1 MDTPNYMDFFQDAY
15 RGGNYW
21 GAIGRDPVLDPYFAN
36 GAKGTPPPH
45 SFMRQTGGGGYAG
58 ILVALLAAWAVTQ
71 SFRRQN
77 SVFGDNHRRMIWF
90 WFALLVISLPL
101 AFGKHG
107 IFGGYP
113 FKLLYELPGASL
125 IRNPTKLMLVFSWAI
140 VVLFAYGVHGL
151 SRRYLE
157 VPAGN
162 TKLRGFDRK
171 WAWTC
176 LIAFAAS
183 VLAWLIFASQKA
195 GLASYLQVVGFPE
208 KDLAAEIAAFSIA
221 QAGWFLLFFAAAIL
235 LCLLLIAGVFAGK
248 RAKLGGILLGALLLA
263 DLGRANLPWIVHWN
277 YPQKYATNPIIDILR
292 DKPYEHRVID
302 LHSSSPF
309 EQLYGI
315 EWVQH
320 LFPYYNIQSLDLV
333 MRPRVGSN
341 LALYESDFMFGS
353 EDKNYLVTRHWQLTN
368 TRYFLGPAAFLES
381 LNQQLDPQ
389 LRRFCIAQRFD
400 LIPKLDV
407 AVPNG
412 ISPEQFVNYLPLDLI
427 TAQPS
432 ANGAYAIFE
441 FTGALPRAKLYSD
454 WRISTN
460 SPAALNQWLAE
471 TKPYL
476 PPEVYAS
483 LTNKD
488 LVDQST
494 LKTLAATDFDPWQ
507 TVLLAG
513 SPVVPNPPA
522 AATNENS
529 GTVEFTSY
537 APTDIKF
544 HTQAATPTVLLLNDQ
559 YDPSWRV
566 TVDGKPAPLLRANFI
581 MRGVYLTQGEHNVEF
596 QFSLPMKPLYVTI
609 SAMAVGI
616 LLSGVLVF
624 LTRKP
629 QTSTIPQ
636 RN

>member
-1 MDTPNYMDFFQDAY
+1 
-15 RGGNYW
+15 
-21 GAIGRDPVLDPYFAN
+21 
-36 GAKGTPPPH
+36 
-45 SFMRQTGGGGYAG
+45 
-58 ILVALLAAWAVTQ
+58 
-71 SFRRQN
+71 
-77 SVFGDNHRRMIWF
+77 
-90 WFALLVISLPL
+90 
-101 AFGKHG
+101 
-107 IFGGYP
+107 
-113 FKLLYELPGASL
+113 
-125 IRNPTKLMLVFSWAI
+125 
-140 VVLFAYGVHGL
+140 
-151 SRRYLE
+151 
-157 VPAGN
+157 
-162 TKLRGFDRK
+162 
-171 WAWTC
+171 
-176 LIAFAAS
+176 
-183 VLAWLIFASQKA
+183 
-195 GLASYLQVVGFPE
+195 
-208 KDLAAEIAAFSIA
+208 
-221 QAGWFLLFFAAAIL
+221 
-235 LCLLLIAGVFAGK
+235 
-248 RAKLGGILLGALLLA
+248 
-263 DLGRANLPWIVHWN
+263 
-277 YPQKYATNPIIDILR
+277 
-292 DKPYEHRVID
+292 
-302 LHSSSPF
+302 
-309 EQLYGI
+309 
-315 EWVQH
+315 
-320 LFPYYNIQSLDLV
+320 
-333 MRPRVGSN
+333 
-341 LALYESDFMFGS
+341 MFGS

-368 TRYFLGPAAFLES
+368 TRYFLGPAALLES

-389 LRRFCIAQRFD
+389 LRRFRIADRFD
-400 LIPKLDV
+400 LLPKPEV
-407 AVPNG
+407 AVPNS
-412 ISPEQFVNYLPLDLI
+412 ISPEQFVSYLPPDLI
-427 TAQPS
+427 TARPS